1 MSSDPTIMRD
11 AHADPVIA
19 IIRRTKMNKG
29 TAIVGFLLSFLA
41 GMGLMWGIAH
51 EGGVEIGA
59 EVASKSGGSAES
71 HASSPIPIGD
81 DDPVWGKADA
91 PVTIV
96 EISDFECPFCSR
108 VVPTM
113 ARIKKEYGED
123 KVRIVWKNN
132 PLPFHKSARPAHEA
146 GATVQGLGGDFW
158 KFHDLAFANQ
168 KELTAENFEK
178 WAVQSGVDAAKFKA
192 ALDSKKFSA
201 KVDKDLALGRQIG
214 ARGTPAFRI
223 NGKTLSGAQPFE
235 KFKEV
240 IDEQLSAA
248 DALSKTGVPRGK
260 VSLEL
265 TKKNYTAAPA
275 EAQPDKPQ
283 APPPDDTTIW
293 KVPVVDSDPV
303 RGPADALVTI
313 IEFSDFQCPYCS
325 RVEPTIAKILE
336 AYPNDVRVVWKD
348 NALPF
353 HQNAKP
359 AAYLGRF
366 AFEKGGSKGFWAAHA
381 ALFEGQK
388 NLDEAGLQEIA
399 KKLNLNWDQVNAAI
413 KSGKYADKVDESM
426 DLASD
431 FEAKGTPHF
440 FINGRR
446 LSGAQPFEKFK
457 EVVDAQLA
465 VAKGLTAKGVSR
477 DKVFREIMK
486 TAKAPQEPE
495 KKNVPAP
502 TKDNPFK
509 GPENAKIV
517 IQEFSDFQCPFC
529 SRVNPTVEQILK
541 EYPKDV
547 KIVWRNMPLAF
558 HQDAPLAA
566 EAAHEAF
573 VQAGN
578 KGFWKYHDKLFAN
591 QSAIK
596 RPDLEK
602 YAEELGLDV
611 GKFKA
616 ALDNHTHKA
625 AVEKDME
632 AAKQAGVSGTP
643 AFTVNGYF
651 VSGAQPFPAFN
662 KVIKLAMKGD

>member
-1 MSSDPTIMRD
+1 
-11 AHADPVIA
+11 
-19 IIRRTKMNKG
+19 MNKG

-59 EVASKSGGSAES
+59 EVASKGGGSAES

-96 EISDFECPFCSR
+96 EISDFECPFCSK
-108 VVPTM
+108 VGPTM
-113 ARIKKEYGED
+113 ARVKQEYGPD
-123 KVRIVWKNN
+123 KVRVVWKNN
-132 PLPFHKSARPAHEA
+132 PLPFHKNARPAHEA
-146 GATVQGLGGDFW
+146 AATVQALGGDFW

-168 KELTAENFEK
+168 KELTPDNFQK
-178 WAVQSGVDAAKFKA
+178 WAVSSGVDAAKFKEA
-192 ALDSKKFSA
+192 FDAKKYAA
-201 KVDKDLALGRQIG
+201 KVDKDLAMARQVG

-223 NGKTLSGAQPFE
+223 NGKTLSGAQPYD

-240 IDEQLSAA
+240 IDEQLAAA
-248 DALSKTGVPRGK
+248 DALAKTGVSRGK
-260 VSLEL
+260 ISLEL
-265 TKKNYTAAPA
+265 TKKNYTATP
-275 EAQPDKPQ
+275 EAQQADKPA
-283 APPPDDTTIW
+283 APPPDDLTVW
-293 KVPVVDSDPV
+293 KVPVADSDPV
-303 RGPADALVTI
+303 RGPKDALVTI
-313 IEFSDFQCPYCS
+313 IEFSDFECPFCA
-325 RVEPTIAKILE
+325 RVEPTIAKLLQD
-336 AYPNDVRVVWKD
+336 YPNDVRVVWKD
-348 NALPF
+348 NPLPF
-353 HQNAKP
+353 HKNAKP
-359 AAYLGRF
+359 AANFARF
-366 AFEKGGSKGFWAAHA
+366 AYEKGGDKGFWAAHE
-381 ALFEGQK
+381 ALFASQK
-388 NLDEAGLQEIA
+388 NLDEAGLRDIA
-399 KKLNLNWDQVNAAI
+399 KKLNLNADQALQAVKDA
-413 KSGKYADKVDESM
+413 KYQEEIDVST
-426 DLASD
+426 DLAAD
-431 FEAKGTPHF
+431 FEARGTPHF

-446 LSGAQPFEKFK
+446 LSGAQPYEKFK
-457 EVVDAQLA
+457 ELVDAQLT
-465 VAKGLTAKGVSR
+465 VAKALAAKGVAK
-477 DKVFREIMK
+477 DKVFRELMK
-486 TAKAPQEPE
+486 TAKAPPEPE
-495 KKNVPAP
+495 KKSVPAP

-529 SRVNPTVEQILK
+529 ARVNPTVEQILK

-566 EAAHEAF
+566 EAAQEVF

-578 KGFWKYHDKLFAN
+578 KGFWKYHEKLFAN

-602 YAEELGLDV
+602 YAEELGIDMA
-611 GKFKA
+611 KFKA
-616 ALDNHTHKA
+616 ALDNRTHKA
-625 AVEKDME
+625 TVDKDVE

-662 KVIKLAMKGD
+662 KVIKLAMKGG

>member
-1 MSSDPTIMRD
+1 
-11 AHADPVIA
+11 
-19 IIRRTKMNKG
+19 MNKG

-51 EGGVEIGA
+51 DGGVEIGA

-71 HASSPIPIGD
+71 HASSPIPIGE
-81 DDPVWGKADA
+81 DDPSWGKADA

-108 VVPTM
+108 VVPTI

-123 KVRIVWKNN
+123 KVRLVWKNN
-132 PLPFHKSARPAHEA
+132 PLPFHKNARPAHEA
-146 GATVQGLGGDFW
+146 AATVQGLGGDFW

-168 KELTAENFEK
+168 KELTPENLEK

-192 ALDSKKFSA
+192 AFDSKKYA
-201 KVDKDLALGRQIG
+201 PKVDKDLAFSRTVG

-240 IDEQLSAA
+240 IDEQLAAA
-248 DALSKTGVPRGK
+248 DSLAKTGVSRGK

-265 TKKNYTAAPA
+265 TKKNFTAAPA
-275 EAQPDKPQ
+275 DGAAPDKPQ

-293 KVPVVDSDPV
+293 KVPVSDSDPV
-303 RGPADALVTI
+303 RGPNDALVTI
-313 IEFSDFQCPYCS
+313 IEFSDFQCPFCS
-325 RVEPTIAKILE
+325 RVEPTITKLVE
-336 AYPNDVRVVWKD
+336 EYPNDVRVVWKD

-359 AAYLGRF
+359 AAYLARF
-366 AFEKGGSKGFWAAHA
+366 AFEKGGNKAFWAAHA
-381 ALFEGQK
+381 ALFEAQK
-388 NLDEAGLQEIA
+388 NLDESGLQEVA
-399 KKLNLNWDQVNAAI
+399 KKLNLNWDQVNSAI

-426 DLASD
+426 DLATE
-431 FEAKGTPHF
+431 FEARGTPHF

-446 LSGAQPFEKFK
+446 LSGAQPYEKFK

-477 DKVFREIMK
+477 DKVFRELMK

-502 TKDNPFK
+502 TKDNPYK

-547 KIVWRNMPLAF
+547 KVVWRNMPLPF
-558 HQDAPLAA
+558 HADAPLAA
-566 EAAHEAF
+566 EAAQEAF
-573 VQAGN
+573 AQAGN
-578 KGFWKYHDKLFAN
+578 KGFWKYHEKLFAN
-591 QSAIK
+591 QQAIK

-611 GKFKA
+611 AKFKA

-625 AVEKDME
+625 LIDKDIE
-632 AAKQAGVSGTP
+632 VAKQAGVSGTP

-662 KVIKLAMKGD
+662 KVIKLALKGG

>member
-1 MSSDPTIMRD
+1 
-11 AHADPVIA
+11 
-19 IIRRTKMNKG
+19 MNKG

-51 EGGVEIGA
+51 DGGVEIGA
-59 EVASKSGGSAES
+59 EVASKGGGSADS

-113 ARIKKEYGED
+113 SRIKKDYGED

-132 PLPFHKSARPAHEA
+132 PLPFHKNARPAHEA
-146 GATVQGLGGDFW
+146 AVTVQALGGDFW

-168 KELTAENFEK
+168 KELTPDNLQK
-178 WAVQSGVDAAKFKA
+178 WAVASGVDAAKFKEA
-192 ALDSKKFSA
+192 FDAKKYAA
-201 KVDKDLALGRQIG
+201 KVDKDLAMAKQVG

-223 NGKTLSGAQPFE
+223 NGKTLSGAQPYE

-240 IDEQLSAA
+240 IDEQLAAA
-248 DALSKTGVPRGK
+248 DALAKTGVARGK
-260 VSLEL
+260 ISLDL
-265 TKKNYTAAPA
+265 TKKNFTATP
-275 EAQPDKPQ
+275 EQQQPEKPQ
-283 APPPDDTTIW
+283 APPPDDTTVW
-293 KVPVVDSDPV
+293 KVPVADNDPA
-303 RGPADALVTI
+303 RGPKDALVTI
-313 IEFSDFQCPYCS
+313 IEFSDFQCPFCA
-325 RVEPTIAKILE
+325 RVEPTLTKLLE
-336 AYPNDVRVVWKD
+336 EYPNDVRIVWKD

-366 AFEKGGSKGFWAAHA
+366 AYEKGGDKGFWAAHD

-388 NLDEAGLQEIA
+388 NLDEAGLQDIS
-399 KKLNLNWDQVNAAI
+399 KKLGLNWDQASAAI
-413 KSGKYADKVDESM
+413 KGAKYQEKVDESM
-426 DLASD
+426 DLAME
-431 FEAKGTPHF
+431 FEARGTPHF

-446 LSGAQPFEKFK
+446 LSGAQPYEKFK
-457 EVVDAQLA
+457 EVVDAQLT
-465 VAKGLTAKGVSR
+465 VAKALAAKGVAR
-477 DKVFREIMK
+477 DKVFRELMK

-495 KKNVPAP
+495 KKSVPAP

-509 GPENAKIV
+509 GPENAKVV

-547 KIVWRNMPLAF
+547 KIVWRNMPLEF
-558 HQDAPLAA
+558 HKDAPLAA

-578 KGFWKYHDKLFAN
+578 KGFWKYHEKLFAN

-596 RPDLEK
+596 QPDLEK
-602 YAEELGLDV
+602 YAEELGLDMA
-611 GKFKA
+611 KFKA
-616 ALDNHTHKA
+616 ALENHTHKA
-625 AVEKDME
+625 VIDKDVE

-662 KVIKLAMKGD
+662 KVIKLALKGG